1 MTTPDHGQINTRERA
16 LSSDWNRQVELGSR
30 GLLEGLAA
38 VVSGS
43 VRETGVLG
51 DTAFLVT
58 PLDGTMTSAIS
69 PGVALFYD
77 STKTFPQSQVVWCES
92 RVVRQ
97 VTHPAA
103 DGLARWDVVEMRP
116 GSQTSSTQPRDQF
129 DPLTGTFTVVNMVKE
144 VQSYPQFQV
153 RSGTPSASPGIPAGT
168 PGWIPLAYV
177 QVPGGAVAVDQTKVV
192 YCRPLLSLRAIDRE
206 GWNTSTLNSTYA
218 RNVTGGGISF
228 AGGSLTGSLVNAVN
242 GRFGGKFHHNFR
254 ISQTVQCRVTSM
266 TWDGGGLPGADTVV
280 YFYAI
285 PAPYPAGYD
294 AQLAGRELWTPDT
307 TNLYGTSG
315 GFYDV
320 SRQSGCIII
329 ASSKAPDVSHPA
341 GASSGTGSFSHE
353 FFAEAGFATSAAS
366 SWVYLGSGFFELA
379 GNQIVTQLCVGT
391 TVATKRKP
399 GKSFLA
405 DLPIAAPTAYNVWT
419 QMAGADVVQW
429 PVTARDMDLQLRI
442 RIDPADNAKIHL
454 TDFLGDDAITQ
465 GTYANQFSNNDA
477 GEQLF
482 GAMIPVVTSASGNVT
497 IVSASSTGIGIIA
510 DIVGKCYR
518 DAVLALR

>member
-1 MTTPDHGQINTRERA
+1 M
-16 LSSDWNRQVELGSR
+16 
-30 GLLEGLAA
+30 
-38 VVSGS
+38 
-43 VRETGVLG
+43 
-51 DTAFLVT
+51 
-58 PLDGTMTSAIS
+58 
-69 PGVALFYD
+69 
-77 STKTFPQSQVVWCES
+77 
-92 RVVRQ
+92 
-97 VTHPAA
+97 
-103 DGLARWDVVEMRP
+103 
-116 GSQTSSTQPRDQF
+116 
-129 DPLTGTFTVVNMVKE
+129 
-144 VQSYPQFQV
+144 
-153 RSGTPSASPGIPAGT
+153 
-168 PGWIPLAYV
+168 
-177 QVPGGAVAVDQTKVV
+177 
-192 YCRPLLSLRAIDRE
+192 
-206 GWNTSTLNSTYA
+206 
-218 RNVTGGGISF
+218 
-228 AGGSLTGSLVNAVN
+228 
-242 GRFGGKFHHNFR
+242 
-254 ISQTVQCRVTSM
+254 
-266 TWDGGGLPGADTVV
+266 
-280 YFYAI
+280 
-285 PAPYPAGYD
+285 
-294 AQLAGRELWTPDT
+294 
-307 TNLYGTSG
+307 
-315 GFYDV
+315 
-320 SRQSGCIII
+320 
-329 ASSKAPDVSHPA
+329 SHPA

-353 FFAEAGFATSAAS
+353 FFAEAGFATSAAA

-391 TVATKRKP
+391 TIATKRKP